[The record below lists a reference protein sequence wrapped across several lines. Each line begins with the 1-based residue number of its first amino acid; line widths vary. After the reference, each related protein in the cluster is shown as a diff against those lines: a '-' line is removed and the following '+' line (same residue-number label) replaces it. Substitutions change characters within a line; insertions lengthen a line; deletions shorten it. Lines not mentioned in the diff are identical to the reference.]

1 MKILRKIRNNLFSG
15 KAVSALGPKLYAGYL
30 ANFLVNVPNI
40 LRAGDLR
47 PLDRA
52 MGRDAKQFNYR
63 GSQFCFDC
71 EYCDEH
77 LREDSYAF
85 GIVREIYIRDC
96 YFKWQPSVVYNNA
109 RTVIDLGA
117 NRGAFSAL
125 MTTKANF
132 ILCVECGEQYAPI
145 IRHNMLK
152 NKFKSYLVET
162 ALVGAGG
169 LVAESKSP
177 RYSFSDLLQRH
188 SIEFADLVKIDIEGS
203 EFALFESTDWLG
215 RVGAISMEVHPAY
228 GDTTFILQRLAGH
241 GFTYAIA
248 NEDLRRV
255 TDTKQVAFI
264 YAWKDS

>member
-1 MKILRKIRNNLFSG
+1 MGTFRKIRNNLFSE
-15 KAVSALGPKLYAGYL
+15 KAVSTLGPGLYAGYL
-30 ANFLVNVPNI
+30 ANFLANAPNI

-52 MGRDAKQFNYR
+52 MGKVARQFNYR
-63 GSQFCFDC
+63 GSHFSFDC
-71 EYCDEH
+71 QYCDDH

-96 YFKWQPSVVYNNA
+96 YFKWQPSVVYDNA

-117 NRGAFSAL
+117 NRGAFSVL